1 MKIVPCL
8 ERKYLVSN
16 PHISFLF
23 VSPYLRVRVDSR
35 KVCAICRIIFRFSML
50 GPPSN
55 AYSTKFYEIYF
66 AMYILWNLR
75 NIRAFSTSLYSPF
88 LSFAFSCSGGIFLP
102 VAPPP
107 PAKRKSTRCV
117 LDALRSN
124 SKGRNFWQSP
134 LCKYLFDVSSK

>member
-1 MKIVPCL
+1 
-8 ERKYLVSN
+8 
-16 PHISFLF
+16 
-23 VSPYLRVRVDSR
+23 
-35 KVCAICRIIFRFSML
+35 ML

-102 VAPPP
+102 VAPP
-107 PAKRKSTRCV
+107 RKKKKHPVRF
-117 LDALRSN
+117 
-124 SKGRNFWQSP
+124 GRIAVKLQRP
-134 LCKYLFDVSSK
+134 